1 MKIKLSTVYGSH
13 EKYDVEITKV
23 SLDKNG
29 LDEREALEN
38 GWLIHDNQW
47 YHSRSTR
54 IRLSQVKPRL
64 PNIYGV
70 SFEVE
75 PYDKEAFDRIYD
87 DFVNYKKFTKR
98 YDYSTDF
105 SRSAWL
111 VARDHGEPVAFTK
124 FTRYTGGIESAFTAW
139 NYHRPKISLGTN
151 IMYYEMEY
159 ARAIDLEFL
168 YIGSGYGES
177 AKYKS
182 MAQGFE
188 WWTGEEWST
197 DRKLYLDLCERD
209 ATVNSL
215 HDLSNVLNAPS
226 ST

>member
-23 SLDKNG
+23 SLDKND
-29 LDEREALEN
+29 LDEREALEK
-38 GWLIHDNQW
+38 GWLIHDGEW
-47 YHSRSTR
+47 YLSRSTR
-54 IRLSQVKPRL
+54 IRLSEVKPRL
-64 PNIYGV
+64 PNINGV
-70 SFEVE
+70 EFDVE
-75 PYDKEAFDRIYD
+75 AYDKETFDRIYGEYV
-87 DFVNYKKFTKR
+87 FRKGFTKR
-98 YDYSTDF
+98 YDYAVDF

-111 VARDHGEPVAFTK
+111 VARDEGVPVAFTK
-124 FTRYTGGIESAFTAW
+124 MVRYTGGIESAFTAW
-139 NYHRPKISLGTN
+139 NYHKPKMSLGNN

-182 MAQGFE
+182 MAHGFE

-197 DRKLYLDLCERD
+197 DRKRYLELCERD
-209 ATVNSL
+209 GDINSL
-215 HDLSNVLNAPS
+215 HDLSKIMNAKG
-226 ST
+226 